1 MASVKFDHRVKYNRQ
16 WHPAHTAF
24 DVKDDD
30 LPQLVKLGAH
40 VLSRGE
46 KPKEEDPDKDTTQ
59 TQGSGENSG
68 ETGENSGNNASG
80 DEGEDPTA
88 ALKEELLSY
97 KVDELIAFAQKNDI
111 DLKGKTRKSDIYNII
126 VASL

>member
-24 DVKDDD
+24 DVKDAD

-46 KPKEEDPDKDTTQ
+46 KPKEEDPGTGTTQ
-59 TQGSGENSG
+59 TQDNGENSG

-80 DEGEDPTA
+80 DKGEDSTA
-88 ALKEELLSY
+88 TLKEELLGY
-97 KVDELIAFAQKNDI
+97 KVDELIAFAQEHNI
-111 DLKGKTRKSDIYNII
+111 DLKGKTRKSDVYNII